1 MATVTRSTHPTE
13 SSHNLHAPILLT
25 VEGLTVRYNGDAA
38 LDDVSFRIHAGDRV
52 AIIGP
57 NGAGK
62 STLMQAIMG
71 LIQPQS
77 GRVTIAGAGVSRLG
91 YVPQHQDV
99 NWDFPV
105 TVRDVVMMGRVR
117 RIGWLRWP
125 RKSDWA
131 AVDAVLARVQM
142 TDFAHRQ
149 IGELSGGQRQR
160 VFIARALVQDTD
172 TLLLDEPFSGVDAG
186 AQSGLLE
193 VLDAL
198 NREGLTILFSTHD
211 LSLAFQHFDIV
222 IALRGRLVAS
232 GTPPEVYTPETLTAL
247 YGGRVALVG
256 ADEQVTMFVDDPGCH
271 GC

>member
-1 MATVTRSTHPTE
+1 MATATHTTQTTYPSHTR
-13 SSHNLHAPILLT
+13 HAPILLT
-25 VEGLTVRYNGDAA
+25 VQGLTVRYNGDVA
-38 LDDVSFRIHAGDRV
+38 LDAVSFSIHAGDRV

-77 GRVTIAGAGVSRLG
+77 GRVAIADPGISRLG

-105 TVRDVVMMGRVR
+105 TVRDVVMMGRIR

-131 AVDAVLARVQM
+131 AVDAALARVQM
-142 TDFAHRQ
+142 TDLARRQ

-160 VFIARALVQDTD
+160 VFIARALVQDVD
-172 TLLLDEPFSGVDAG
+172 TLLLDEPFSGVDVG
-186 AQSGLLE
+186 AQSGLLA
-193 VLDAL
+193 VLDTL
-198 NREGLTILFSTHD
+198 HRDGLTILFSTHD
-211 LSLAFQHFDIV
+211 LSLAFQRFDTV
-222 IALRGRLVAS
+222 IALRGRLIAS

-256 ADEQVTMFVDDPGCH
+256 ADEQVTMFVDDPGCD
-271 GC
+271 CC